1 MSGGDIETLQALMRR
16 HGIAEVLYEDAK
28 GRVLLPVGRSAAS
41 PSQEPASRAS
51 RPKIQAPH
59 AGLFRSRHPLDDT
72 PAAATPR
79 PVRKGDI
86 VAYLQVGALL
96 RPVVAP
102 QDGRIGPPLVA
113 EGAVT
118 GYCSPLFAYL

>member
-1 MSGGDIETLQALMRR
+1 LSGGEIETLRALMRR
-16 HGIAEVLYEDAK
+16 HGITEVLYEDAK
-28 GRVLLPVGRSAAS
+28 GRVSLPAGRSDALPS
-41 PSQEPASRAS
+41 PAPVARSSLTT
-51 RPKIQAPH
+51 IQAPH
-59 AGLFRSRHPLDDT
+59 AGLFRSRHPLDDA
-72 PAAATPR
+72 PAAAAPR

-102 QDGRIGPPLVA
+102 RDGRLGPPLVA
-113 EGAVT
+113 EGTVT

>member
-1 MSGGDIETLQALMRR
+1 MSGSEVETLQALMRR

-28 GRVLLPVGRSAAS
+28 GRVSLPVGRSAALPS
-41 PSQEPASRAS
+41 PEPAARISRA
-51 RPKIQAPH
+51 KIQAPH
-59 AGLFRSRHPLDDT
+59 AGLFRLRHPLDDA
-72 PAAATPR
+72 PAAAAPR

-102 QDGRIGPPLVA
+102 QDGRIGQPLVA

>member
-28 GRVLLPVGRSAAS
+28 GRVLLPAGRSDALPS
-41 PSQEPASRAS
+41 PEPAARIS
-51 RPKIQAPH
+51 PGKIQASH
-59 AGLFRSRHPLDDT
+59 AGLFCSRHPLDDM
-72 PAAATPR
+72 PAAAAPR
-79 PVRKGDI
+79 PVCKGDI